1 MTDEKAESP
10 DPGDDV
16 ENSDPRPEA
25 EGPDLDQ
32 DAEGSDTGP
41 APGPPGPE
49 EEPEALPLGDISR
62 EFGPYRIL
70 RVLGRGG
77 MGIVYLA
84 EQTSPIRRRVALKV
98 LKAGLDT
105 EQVIARFE
113 SERQALAVMDHP
125 NIAKVF
131 DGGMTPEGRPY
142 FAMEA
147 VYGIPITRYA
157 NNHRLSVPQRL
168 RLFLSVCSA
177 VQHAHLKGVIHRDLK
192 PSNVLV
198 VSGESTPVVKV
209 IDFGL
214 AKAVGVGLSEH
225 SVVTQHGQQLG
236 TPDYMSPEQGSVSG
250 LDVDS
255 RTDIYSLG
263 VILYE
268 LLVGCRP
275 LVLLTRPGEDLARA
289 LEETEVPRPS
299 VRVRSLG
306 DDADSVA
313 HDRGATADSLRSQL
327 RGDLDWIILKA
338 MEKDRR
344 RRYETAGALAM
355 DIMRYLDDEPVLARP
370 PSPTYRLGKFVR
382 RNRAGV
388 VAATVALVAIL
399 AGGTAATA
407 GLIHALAER
416 ERAEQAAATA
426 QQAAAFLADLFEAS
440 DPAAAGGTTLTA
452 RDLLDRGAA
461 RIPTEFA
468 EQPAVQAMLLRT
480 IGIAYQRLG
489 AYDEAAALLEQ
500 AVVLG
505 ERASPPDEA
514 ELAEAL
520 HRLGMVYRTQGRAGE
535 AESALQRA
543 VDLSRQLGG
552 PSSPE
557 LLTRT
562 VTLAGLYISLGR
574 YGDADPILQEVME
587 IQEDLLGPDHP
598 DVANTLFTR
607 GALHLSMRDAETAMP
622 FLQRSLAIRE
632 STLDP
637 DHPLIA
643 RSLLNLSSGLILQKE
658 YSQAE
663 VMARRAAEIFEHTLG
678 PDYLELGYAWHN
690 LGKIRWAWTEY
701 TEAEEYLLRAW
712 RVKEA
717 ALGPDNI
724 TLATTYRVLGNVHR
738 DQDRLDDAEPLYRD
752 ALAILDGSVDPGDP
766 RILETLDD
774 LATLLRMADRPDE
787 AAEVEDRAA
796 APRAQAPPG

>member
-10 DPGDDV
+10 DPGDD
-16 ENSDPRPEA
+16 
-25 EGPDLDQ
+25 
-32 DAEGSDTGP
+32 AEGSDPGPDAKSSETGP
-41 APGPPGPE
+41 DAGSPGPGTDPE
-49 EEPEALPLGDISR
+49 TIPLVDGSR
-62 EFGPYRIL
+62 EIGPYRIL

-131 DGGMTPEGRPY
+131 DGGMTPSGRPY
-142 FAMEA
+142 FAMEV
-147 VYGIPITRYA
+147 VYGIPINRYA

-198 VSGESTPVVKV
+198 VSGESAPVVKV

-214 AKAVGVGLSEH
+214 AKAVGVGLTEH
-225 SVVTQHGQQLG
+225 SLVTQQGQQLG
-236 TPDYMSPEQGSVSG
+236 TPDYMSPEQASVSG

-275 LVLLTRPGEDLARA
+275 LILLTRPGEDLARA
-289 LEETEVPRPS
+289 LEETDVPRPS
-299 VRVRSLG
+299 VRVKSLG

-370 PSPTYRLGKFVR
+370 PSPSYRLSKFVR
-382 RNRAGV
+382 RHRAGV
-388 VAATVALVAIL
+388 AAAAVALLAIL

-407 GLIHALAER
+407 GLVHALAER
-416 ERAEQAAATA
+416 ERAEEAAATA
-426 QQAAAFLADLFEAS
+426 QQAAAFLADLFEGS
-440 DPAAAGGTTLTA
+440 DPAMAGGTTLTA

-500 AVVLG
+500 AVALG
-505 ERASPPDEA
+505 ERASPPDEPL
-514 ELAEAL
+514 LAEAL
-520 HRLGMVYRTQGRAGE
+520 HRLGMVYQTQGRAGE
-535 AESALQRA
+535 AEAALQRA
-543 VDLSRQLGG
+543 IDLSRQRGE
-552 PSSPE
+552 PASPE

-562 VTLAGLYISLGR
+562 VTLAGLYVSLGR
-574 YGDADPILQEVME
+574 YGDADPLLQEMTE

-607 GALHLSMRDAETAMP
+607 GALHLSMRDAEAAMP
-622 FLQRSLAIRE
+622 YLERSLAIRE
-632 STLDP
+632 RALDP
-637 DHPLIA
+637 EHPLIG
-643 RSLLNLSSGLILQKE
+643 RSLLNLGAGHILMEQYDE
-658 YSQAE
+658 AE
-663 VMARRAAEIFEHTLG
+663 TVTQRAAEIFEHTLG
-678 PDYLELGYAWHN
+678 QDHRDMGFAWHN
-690 LGKIRWAWTEY
+690 LGKIRWAWGEY
-701 TEAEEYLLRAW
+701 DEAEDFLLRAW

-724 TLATTYRVLGNVHR
+724 TMPTTYRILGNVYR
-738 DQDRLDDAEPLYRD
+738 DQGRLDSAEPLYRD
-752 ALAILDGSVDPGDP
+752 ALAILDGSVEPGDP
-766 RILETLDD
+766 RILETLED
-774 LATLLRMADRPDE
+774 LATLLRMAGRPDE
-787 AAEVEDRAA
+787 AAEVEARAA
-796 APRAQAPPG
+796 APRADVPTG